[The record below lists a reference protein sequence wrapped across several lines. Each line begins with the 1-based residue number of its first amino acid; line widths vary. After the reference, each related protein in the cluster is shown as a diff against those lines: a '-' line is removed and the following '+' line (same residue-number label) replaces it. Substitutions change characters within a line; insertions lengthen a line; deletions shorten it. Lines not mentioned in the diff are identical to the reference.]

1 MYESLFLLRSS
12 VRRKSC
18 FQSWN
23 HKEPALGR
31 LFISDSFQN
40 GCQDGVILV
49 LRCVRPAG
57 HDHGMRGAVQGARA
71 VQVRKEGQELGENV
85 AGGQIRN
92 DQDMMIIPT
101 NVFVSVSR

>member
-1 MYESLFLLRSS
+1 M
-12 VRRKSC
+12 
-18 FQSWN
+18 
-23 HKEPALGR
+23 
-31 LFISDSFQN
+31 
-40 GCQDGVILV
+40 ILV

-57 HDHGMRGAVQGARA
+57 HDRGMRGAVQGARA
-71 VQVRKEGQELGENV
+71 VQVRKEGQGLGENV